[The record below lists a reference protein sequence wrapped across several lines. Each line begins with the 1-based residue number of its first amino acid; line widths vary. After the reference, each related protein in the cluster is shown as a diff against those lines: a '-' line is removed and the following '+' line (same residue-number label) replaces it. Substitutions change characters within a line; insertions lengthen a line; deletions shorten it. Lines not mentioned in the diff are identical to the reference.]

1 MSDRKNLVPVMLIQ
15 PYKGFNAGER
25 PGFDADEAAR
35 LVRANAAVYAQQSE
49 DGEYTVAGKPQAKR
63 K

>member
-25 PGFDADEAAR
+25 PGFDPAEADK
-35 LVRANAAVYAQQSE
+35 LVKANAAVYVKQDK
-49 DGEYTVAGKPQAKR
+49 DGEYAASGKPQAPR
-63 K
+63 T